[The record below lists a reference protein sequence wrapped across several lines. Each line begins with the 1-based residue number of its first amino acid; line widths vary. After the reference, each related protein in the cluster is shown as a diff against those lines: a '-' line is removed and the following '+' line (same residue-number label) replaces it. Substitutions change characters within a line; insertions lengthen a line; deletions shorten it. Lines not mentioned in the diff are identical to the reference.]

1 MICYF
6 LLLYKKYNNNIP
18 VNICVNI
25 PIIFLL
31 ILFCIYKVYFN
42 DASLYDLSYMFF
54 KFKEL

>member
-1 MICYF
+1 MLFFIII
-6 LLLYKKYNNNIP
+6 KKYNNNIP